1 MTEVVADEA
10 FDALADPVRREIL
23 TLLSQH
29 DECSAG
35 ELSEQISRV
44 GRTAVSSHLR
54 VLRTAGLI
62 AERRTGRF
70 RYYSVD
76 STGPAQQVIQL
87 LLELFQGSLDATKA
101 AAENTAAS
109 PSAVGSSAVGSS
121 AVGSSTV
128 SGARSGAAMVPESG
142 PAAGAD
148 HLDGPVRRAM

>member
-1 MTEVVADEA
+1 VVADEA

-23 TLLSQH
+23 TLLSQR

-76 STGPAQQVIQL
+76 PNGPAQEVIQL
-87 LLELFQGSLDATKA
+87 LIELFQGSLDATKA

-109 PSAVGSSAVGSS
+109 TDRVGI
-121 AVGSSTV
+121 T
-128 SGARSGAAMVPESG
+128 RSG
-142 PAAGAD
+142 PATSPRPVAGAA
-148 HLDGPVRRAM
+148 HPDGSVRRAM

>member
-1 MTEVVADEA
+1 MVADEA

-23 TLLSQH
+23 TLLSQR

-62 AERRTGRF
+62 TERRTGRF

-76 STGPAQQVIQL
+76 PTGPAQEVIQL
-87 LLELFQGSLDATKA
+87 LIELFQGSLDATKA

-109 PSAVGSSAVGSS
+109 TDRVIV
-121 AVGSSTV
+121 
-128 SGARSGAAMVPESG
+128 ARPGTATAPASR
-142 PAAGAD
+142 PAAGAA
-148 HLDGPVRRAM
+148 HPDGSVRRAM